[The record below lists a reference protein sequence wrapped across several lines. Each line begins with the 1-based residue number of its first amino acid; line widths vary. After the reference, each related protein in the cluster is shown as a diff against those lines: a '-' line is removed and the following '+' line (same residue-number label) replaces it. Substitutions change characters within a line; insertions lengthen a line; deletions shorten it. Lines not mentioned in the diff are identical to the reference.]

1 MAVRSRSLFLPLALI
16 AVGAYF
22 LLARLGWLPSLSHW
36 FNHWWPVALIA
47 LGVLL
52 LLRRLS

>member
-36 FNHWWPVALIA
+36 FNHWWPVAMIA